1 MDAHLPPVLFVD
13 RWWGFVGLGRVPDLD
28 GGVQTVLQGCV
39 EFALCDGAF
48 HGRPGGSGAKPY
60 DPAPVRWDQP
70 FFGLMERSAV
80 KISWITELSL
90 SLLMPMS
97 SDAAAKTTQ
106 NAGWAMISSRCMVMN
121 PCTSILAIAVFE
133 NCQAVIVAAQF
144 AVNLL
149 AVGLH
154 ILMQFF

>member
-28 GGVQTVLQGCV
+28 GRVQAVLQGCV
-39 EFALCDGAF
+39 EFTLCDGTF
-48 HGRPGGSGAKPY
+48 HGRPRGLGAEPY

-90 SLLMPMS
+90 SLLMPIS
-97 SDAAAKTTQ
+97 SDAAARTIQ
-106 NAGWAMISSRCMVMN
+106 NAG
-121 PCTSILAIAVFE
+121 
-133 NCQAVIVAAQF
+133 
-144 AVNLL
+144 
-149 AVGLH
+149 
-154 ILMQFF
+154 